1 MTASRKISSCA
12 RSRTSLF
19 EKALYRCSAAQ
30 LDDPSLIPGALAE
43 IVAGLV
49 ISSRATNIDLPRLMI
64 GVASRFSDIGGAL
77 DRRLDREAYF
87 KAETKDHALAV
98 ILALEGE
105 AAAIEA
111 RKLKKDDVVQR
122 AALLAKDRHW
132 LPDIF
137 ADATR
142 ARPKDNRSTAQAM
155 AEAIEADELQEAE
168 TSESEDEEID
178 DVRPRDEE
186 EAEEA
191 LFLANSGGDAHTSSA
206 PAHDAAGDHDPGER
220 DAPARGQA
228 EKDWTIR
235 IGASP
240 AHYSAPVLARFLAT
254 NVETVDGGRLK
265 ASELHEAY
273 LATQGEEVSINEIG
287 MLLKTLGVEKQRQ
300 KDGI

>member
-191 LFLANSGGDAHTSSA
+191 LFWRILAATRIRHPRLLMTRLAIMIRASA
-206 PAHDAAGDHDPGER
+206 TLQRAAKPKKIGRSVSER
-220 DAPARGQA
+220 RLRIIQRPCSRAFSPPMSKQSTAAASRRASCTKPISRRKAR
-228 EKDWTIR
+228 R
-235 IGASP
+235 S
-240 AHYSAPVLARFLAT
+240 R
-254 NVETVDGGRLK
+254 
-265 ASELHEAY
+265 
-273 LATQGEEVSINEIG
+273 
-287 MLLKTLGVEKQRQ
+287 
-300 KDGI
+300 